1 MSLTPGCGET
11 PVAPEDLDAL
21 TAGTRAVLG
30 DEPTM
35 AELYDYEQA
44 ILIEVRD
51 ALIEQQIIDGMLGL
65 EDLPADHFLRE
76 LHGKLYGDVWT
87 WAGRF
92 RTREL
97 NLGVAPEQIA
107 VELRSGLDTIRWR
120 WEHTTDWTARVLGI
134 AVHAETVRIHLFVD
148 GNGRAT
154 RLLADL
160 VFFAAQPE
168 NAPIEECDWAI
179 DKAEYIRL
187 LREHQVTRDPAP
199 LAAFIP
205 VRPFG

>member
-1 MSLTPGCGET
+1 MSLTPGYGET
-11 PVAPEDLDAL
+11 PVGPEDLDAL
-21 TAGTRAVLG
+21 TSVARAELG
-30 DEPTM
+30 DEPTN
-35 AELYDYEQA
+35 AELYDYEQT

-51 ALIEQQIIDGMLGL
+51 ALIEQIIDGTLGL
-65 EDLPADHFLRE
+65 DELLADRFLRE
-76 LHGKLYGDVWT
+76 LHGRLYGDIWT

-107 VELRSGLDTIRWR
+107 VELRSSLDTIRWR
-120 WEHTTDWTARVLGI
+120 WEHTSDWTARVLGI
-134 AVHAETVRIHLFVD
+134 AVHAETVRVHPFVD

-160 VFFAAQPE
+160 VFFAAQSDD
-168 NAPIEECDWAI
+168 APIEEYDWMI
-179 DKAEYIRL
+179 DKGEYVRL
-187 LREHQVTRDPAP
+187 LRGHQMTRDPAP
-199 LAAFIP
+199 LAAFIH

>member
-1 MSLTPGCGET
+1 M
-11 PVAPEDLDAL
+11 
-21 TAGTRAVLG
+21 
-30 DEPTM
+30 
-35 AELYDYEQA
+35 
-44 ILIEVRD
+44 
-51 ALIEQQIIDGMLGL
+51 
-65 EDLPADHFLRE
+65 
-76 LHGKLYGDVWT
+76 
-87 WAGRF
+87 
-92 RTREL
+92 
-97 NLGVAPEQIA
+97 APEQIA
-107 VELRSGLDTIRWR
+107 VELRSSLDTIRWR

-134 AVHAETVRIHLFVD
+134 AVHAETVRIHPFVD

-168 NAPIEECDWAI
+168 DAPIEEYDWAI

>member
-1 MSLTPGCGET
+1 MSLTPGFGET
-11 PVAPEDLDAL
+11 PVDPEDLDAL
-21 TAGTRAVLG
+21 IATTRAELG
-30 DEPTM
+30 DEPTR

-51 ALIEQQIIDGMLGL
+51 TLIEQIIDGALGL
-65 EDLPADHFLRE
+65 DALLADHFLRN
-76 LHGKLYGDVWT
+76 LHGRLYSDIWN

-120 WEHTTDWTARVLGI
+120 WEHTSDWTARVLGI
-134 AVHAETVRIHLFVD
+134 AVHAETVRVHPFVD

-154 RLLADL
+154 RRS
-160 VFFAAQPE
+160 P
-168 NAPIEECDWAI
+168 
-179 DKAEYIRL
+179 
-187 LREHQVTRDPAP
+187 T
-199 LAAFIP
+199 
-205 VRPFG
+205 